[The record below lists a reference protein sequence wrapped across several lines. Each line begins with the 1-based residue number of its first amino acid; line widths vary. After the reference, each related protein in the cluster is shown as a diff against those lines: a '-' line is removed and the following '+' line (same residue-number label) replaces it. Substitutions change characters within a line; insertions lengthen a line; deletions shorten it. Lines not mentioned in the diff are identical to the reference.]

1 MSLSR
6 PRPSSKLSA
15 TATAT
20 RPKVGKAATTVPIL
34 DPPREEPP
42 RVLAGSREKVVP
54 LPGPHAPPGG
64 LVQGARRFVHEKHL
78 RLEGEGPGYGDAL
91 LLADGEGLGL
101 PRRQSAVQADHV

>member
-20 RPKVGKAATTVPIL
+20 RPKVGKAATTVPNL

-54 LPGPHAPPGG
+54 FPGPHAPSLRQKDDAVGDAFDLGEVVAHEDHRQPQSGVEPAGG
-64 LVQGARRFVHEKHL
+64 GFHPAAGGRPPGAR
-78 RLEGEGPGYGDAL
+78 
-91 LLADGEGLGL
+91 
-101 PRRQSAVQADHV
+101 